1 MARLPR
7 CGNAGARS
15 ARAGPGRP
23 YDGAVLEIPAGEL
36 ARERWHALVPDERRK
51 ILADAT
57 TGRAQGMPE
66 LARIAAG
73 WARTAADASRHRVT
87 GYRAALLV
95 AVGTGLAVGGLLPPV
110 FRVGAVV
117 WLALVAVIVALATR
131 AEARPRQLYAWVEA
145 CNLNSLPSLG
155 RTIGPGGRVAVRYR
169 APPGRYALLI
179 VGLLVPLG
187 SAIGTGASGLTAV
200 LAGTHAVWTATAV
213 AGTAANP
220 SPSSI

>member
-95 AVGTGLAVGGLLPPV
+95 AVGTGLAVGGLLPPAA
-110 FRVGAVV
+110 RVRSEEHTSE
-117 WLALVAVIVALATR
+117 LQSHSDLVCRLLLEKKKIR
-131 AEARPRQLYAWVEA
+131 
-145 CNLNSLPSLG
+145 S
-155 RTIGPGGRVAVRYR
+155 TI
-169 APPGRYALLI
+169 
-179 VGLLVPLG
+179 
-187 SAIGTGASGLTAV
+187 T
-200 LAGTHAVWTATAV
+200 
-213 AGTAANP
+213 
-220 SPSSI
+220 